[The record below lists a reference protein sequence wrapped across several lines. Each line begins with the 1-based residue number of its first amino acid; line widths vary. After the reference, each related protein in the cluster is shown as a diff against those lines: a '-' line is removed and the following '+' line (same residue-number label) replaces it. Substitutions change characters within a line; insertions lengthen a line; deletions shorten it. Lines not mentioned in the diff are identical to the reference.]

1 MKSIALIGAGL
12 AAAVAAGANAQGPI
26 SLQVVY
32 DGFVSN
38 SGGARHVYSVYV
50 VTTNPNHV
58 LLNVINHSV
67 VSGSMSGVQHNDNDV
82 LDDGPGTW
90 NPSFTIGAAQRAN
103 DSFVT
108 ITGLTGSS
116 ALTNLDPSFGSGG
129 GSTIP
134 TAAGWFHGGN
144 PPGTSMNVAGNRI
157 KIMQVAGSSLVNTL
171 LHYTGQLTI
180 GYKANAS
187 ATDPLYENNLQ
198 YIIGIPAPGA
208 LALLG
213 VAGLAGRRRR
223 A

>member
-1 MKSIALIGAGL
+1 MKSIALVGAGL
-12 AAAVAAGANAQGPI
+12 AAAVAASASAQI

-38 SGGARHVYSVYV
+38 SGGARHVYSVFV
-50 VTTNPNHV
+50 VTTDPNHV

-67 VSGSMSGVQHNDNDV
+67 AQGSMSGVEHNDNDV
-82 LDDGPGTW
+82 LDEGPGTW

-134 TAAGWFHGGN
+134 AAAGWFHGGN

-157 KIMQVAGSSLVNTL
+157 KIMQIAGSSLANTL
-171 LHYTGQLTI
+171 FHYTGQLTI

-187 ATDPLYENNLQ
+187 ATDPLYANNLN
-198 YIIGIPAPGA
+198 YTIGIPAPGA

-213 VAGLAGRRRR
+213 IAGLTSRRRR

>member
-12 AAAVAAGANAQGPI
+12 AATVAASASAQM

-50 VTTNPNHV
+50 VTTNPANV

-67 VSGSMSGVQHNDNDV
+67 WWGSMSGVQHNDNDV
-82 LDDGPGTW
+82 LDEGPGTW
-90 NPSFTIGAAQRAN
+90 NPSFTTGTAQRAN
-103 DSFVT
+103 DSYVT
-108 ITGLTGSS
+108 ITGLTGGS
-116 ALTNLDPSFGSGG
+116 ALTNFDPSFGAGG

-134 TAAGWFHGGN
+134 ETAGWFHGGN

-157 KIMQVAGSSLVNTL
+157 KIMQIAGSALDPTL
-171 LHYTGQLTI
+171 AHFTGRMEI
-180 GYKANAS
+180 GFKANSS
-187 ATDPLYENNLQ
+187 ATDPSYSGLLFYN
-198 YIIGIPAPGA
+198 IPAPGA

-213 VAGLAGRRRR
+213 IAGLAGSRRRS
-223 A
+223 